1 MTSGL
6 YLSISERAAFKA
18 KMFECTSDIIAYFI
32 EKHCIIFQFFLSTM
46 VNKTLVFICVIG
58 YNIEAEGVRL
68 RIADKRGG
76 KIENMKVRKGFVLR
90 KVGDTQYAVAT
101 GEALKYFKGM
111 LKLNEM
117 GAYMFTLLQEDTN
130 ANKIADRILESFD
143 ADKETVLADV
153 NDFIAK
159 LKSINVI
166 ED

>member
-1 MTSGL
+1 MRSVPEYPKYTVSGKAMQL
-6 YLSISERAAFKA
+6 MVDIAAALERYK
-18 KMFECTSDIIAYFI
+18 IIL
-32 EKHCIIFQFFLSTM
+32 E
-46 VNKTLVFICVIG
+46 G
-58 YNIEAEGVRL
+58 PEGVRL

-111 LKLNEM
+111 LKLNEV

>member
-1 MTSGL
+1 
-6 YLSISERAAFKA
+6 
-18 KMFECTSDIIAYFI
+18 
-32 EKHCIIFQFFLSTM
+32 
-46 VNKTLVFICVIG
+46 
-58 YNIEAEGVRL
+58 
-68 RIADKRGG
+68 
-76 KIENMKVRKGFVLR
+76 
-90 KVGDTQYAVAT
+90 
-101 GEALKYFKGM
+101 
-111 LKLNEM
+111 M

>member
-1 MTSGL
+1 M
-6 YLSISERAAFKA
+6 A
-18 KMFECTSDIIAYFI
+18 
-32 EKHCIIFQFFLSTM
+32 
-46 VNKTLVFICVIG
+46 NKTLVFICGIG
-58 YNIEAEGVRL
+58 YNIRAVGGCL
-68 RIADKRGG
+68 RIADKSGG

-130 ANKIADRILESFD
+130 ANKISDRILESFD

-166 ED
+166 EG